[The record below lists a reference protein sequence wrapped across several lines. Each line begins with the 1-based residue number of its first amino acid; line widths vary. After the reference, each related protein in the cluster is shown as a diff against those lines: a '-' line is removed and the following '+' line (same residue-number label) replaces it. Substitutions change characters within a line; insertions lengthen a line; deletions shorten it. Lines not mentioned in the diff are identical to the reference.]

1 MKRAELKQILEK
13 ISPESRRFY
22 RLSPTL
28 YRDLVLWEDYLQCI
42 ELNLQKKYRA
52 VKNYARYEICS
63 QYSISEK
70 TFYSIRDVLSFLCD
84 DVN

>member
-42 ELNLQKKYRA
+42 ELNRKKKYRA
-52 VKNYARYEICS
+52 VK
-63 QYSISEK
+63 K
-70 TFYSIRDVLSFLCD
+70 TTRGMKYVHNIASAKRLFTLFATSFLIY
-84 DVN
+84 VMM

>member
-42 ELNLQKKYRA
+42 E
-52 VKNYARYEICS
+52 C
-63 QYSISEK
+63 EK
-70 TFYSIRDVLSFLCD
+70 TFYSIRDVLSYLCD